1 MLRAVAIKLV
11 SCIDNDFDN
20 DLTNLSLVSTSLPPS
35 VPSQDELKKIRD
47 LEKKIVAQGE
57 HSKKVF
63 ERKIKI
69 RGLESEMK
77 KNKAEQDEKIQ
88 TLEETVTVQRKTIEK
103 QNSKISE
110 LEEKSQSQDKK
121 ITELE
126 EKLEEKSQSQDK
138 KITELEERFQ
148 SLCQYINPT
157 ISTMITQIED
167 LSSH

>member
-110 LEEKSQSQDKK
+110 LEEKSQSQDRK
-121 ITELE
+121 ISE
-126 EKLEEKSQSQDK
+126 LEEKSQSQDRM
-138 KITELEERFQ
+138 IIELERKFQ
-148 SLCQYINPT
+148 SLSQYINPA
-157 ISTMITQIED
+157 ISSIISQIED
-167 LSSH
+167 LSCSSE